1 MAISSR
7 RRAIAGTNKQSV
19 LFLKSPP
26 MRGGFFFTSLFI
38 VKSASTAIDLQ
49 SVSKRYGSKNIIHD
63 VSFSVQK
70 GEIVGFLG
78 PNGAGKTTTMRM
90 IAGFTTATSGRI
102 SVAGYDMATQNEEAA
117 RRIGYLPEQPPLYEV
132 LEVSAYLRFVA
143 KIKGVSRELI
153 SAELE
158 RVIQAC
164 RLEAVVTREIYKL
177 SKGYRQRV
185 GLAQA
190 LLGKPEV
197 LLLDEPT
204 AGLDPGQIQ
213 ETREVIRAF
222 GENHAVLLS
231 THILPEV
238 TLICQRVAIINHG
251 RLLAIDSPN
260 GLQKASEQTNNVA
273 LEVTAPADALRAELL
288 SIDGVKAVNL
298 RAISASDS
306 LHRAECQVNGQDG
319 VEARIARAVSA
330 RWELHRLERQQ
341 PTLENV
347 FLRYVNEGDREPAA

>member
-1 MAISSR
+1 
-7 RRAIAGTNKQSV
+7 
-19 LFLKSPP
+19 
-26 MRGGFFFTSLFI
+26 MRGGFFLTSLFI

-102 SVAGYDMATQNEEAA
+102 TVAGYDMATQNSDAA
-117 RRIGYLPEQPPLYEV
+117 RSLGYLPEQPPLYDV

-143 KIKGVSRELI
+143 KVKGIASASI
-153 SAELE
+153 AAELD

-190 LLGKPEV
+190 LLGTPEV

-213 ETREVIRAF
+213 ETREVIRAV
-222 GENHAVLLS
+222 GQDHAVLLS
-231 THILPEV
+231 THILHEV
-238 TLICQRVAIINHG
+238 TLICQRVAIINNG
-251 RLLAIDSPN
+251 RLLAIDSPQ
-260 GLQKASEQTNNVA
+260 GLQRASEKTNRVSLLA
-273 LEVTAPADALRAELL
+273 TGPAAAMRESIL
-288 SIDGVKAVNL
+288 SIDGVKSVNI
-298 RAISASDS
+298 RASANDVD
-306 LHRAECQVNGQDG
+306 LQEIECQVDAEEGI
-319 VEARIARAVSA
+319 EASIARAIAS
-330 RWELHRLERQQ
+330 RWALHRLERQQ

-347 FLRYVNEGDREPAA
+347 FLRYVSENLHTGIAA

>member
-1 MAISSR
+1 M
-7 RRAIAGTNKQSV
+7 IA
-19 LFLKSPP
+19 LE
-26 MRGGFFFTSLFI
+26 
-38 VKSASTAIDLQ
+38 
-49 SVSKRYGSKNIIHD
+49 SVSKRYGAKTIIHD
-63 VSFSVQK
+63 ISFSVGK

-90 IAGFTTATSGRI
+90 IAGYTTPTSGRVM
-102 SVAGYDMATQNEEAA
+102 VAGFDMLTQNEEAA
-117 RRIGYLPEQPPLYEV
+117 RRIGYLPEHPPLYDV
-132 LEVSAYLRFVA
+132 MEVSAYLRFVA
-143 KIKGVSRELI
+143 RVKGVPKRSV
-153 SAELE
+153 AADLE
-158 RVIQAC
+158 RVINAC

-222 GENHAVLLS
+222 GADHCVLLS

-238 TLICQRVAIINHG
+238 TLICQKVAIINHG
-251 RLLAIDSPN
+251 RLLAVDSPA
-260 GLQKASEQTNNVA
+260 GLQAASDQTNMVTLEATAPVDA
-273 LEVTAPADALRAELL
+273 LEAELRAV
-288 SIDGVKAVNL
+288 DGVSGIVIRPMPGRDAV
-298 RAISASDS
+298 
-306 LHRAECQVNGQDG
+306 RAECQVQDRDG
-319 VEARIARAVSA
+319 VESRIARAVA
-330 RWELHRLERQQ
+330 TRWQLHRLERQQ

-347 FLRYVNEGDREPAA
+347 FLRYVAQGPEDREVA